1 MNDLLAGIYK
11 KNKIMSEAIKLHE
24 ELHLLKLRRSS
35 AALDR
40 DDVDITSDDDPV
52 NEGEEGT
59 KDSVQRSTVT
69 RRGSVNT
76 RLLNMMMKNKEKFS
90 APFREYISQQRM
102 LLGCKGVLFPKG
114 YKFKVFTT

>member
-52 NEGEEGT
+52 NEGEAGT
-59 KDSVQRSTVT
+59 RDSVRRSTST

-76 RLLNMMMKNKEKFS
+76 RLLSMMIKNKEKFS

-114 YKFKVFTT
+114 YKFKVFTH

>member
-11 KNKIMSEAIKLHE
+11 KNKIMSETIKLYE
-24 ELHLLKLRRSS
+24 ELHLLKLRQSS

-40 DDVDITSDDDPV
+40 DDVDITGDDDPL
-52 NEGEEGT
+52 NEGT
-59 KDSVQRSTVT
+59 RDSVRRSTST

-76 RLLNMMMKNKEKFS
+76 RLLSMMMKNKEKFS

-114 YKFKVFTT
+114 YKFKVFTH